1 MKKKRTLLG
10 VLLTLSMVFTTCLL
24 PVFAS
29 VETSAE
35 TSTETESF
43 TKKNVVVLDP
53 GHGEKTPDPTWYIK
67 DMCTKNPP
75 LTGKLPAIP
84 WKNYRN
90 IQISKSI

>member
-10 VLLTLSMVFTTCLL
+10 VLLTLSMVFTTCLF
-24 PVFAS
+24 PAFAS
-29 VETSAE
+29 METSAE
-35 TSTETESF
+35 TETF

-75 LTGKLPAIP
+75 STGKLPAIP